1 MERIYESMFIMDP
14 RLSSEE
20 RESLVE
26 KVKSIITERCKGTI
40 QSVDRWGIRKLAY
53 PIAHQTEGDYTIIYF
68 KAPPANVDKL
78 EEFYRVTP
86 QIIRW
91 QTFRREDLEKKE
103 AKKRKEQQA
112 TEEKSE

>member
-1 MERIYESMFIMDP
+1 MERIYETMFIIDP
-14 RLSSEE
+14 RLNSEE
-20 RESLVE
+20 REALVE
-26 KVKSIITERCKGTI
+26 KAKSIITERCKATI

-68 KAPPANVDKL
+68 KARPSNVDKL

-86 QIIRW
+86 QVIRW

-103 AKKRKEQQA
+103 AKKQKEHAAETKQ
-112 TEEKSE
+112 E